1 VHVLEALPTGLR
13 GRCLQ
18 AAARM
23 LGVEVAP
30 TQFFAGHVR
39 AGRDEVAYL
48 AAWRRSSPAA
58 YGAARHAIDVSPLL
72 RDLSEVWGRAPIE
85 SRIARMLWWPVMQ
98 TLLRIEAA
106 KALAHD
112 VGGEASVILRRQAD
126 TADYLEDEDRDGL
139 VLRWYSG
146 PKTREAL
153 AHRLLAF
160 WWLRQW
166 MAGASFKIRAGLGLV
181 RPELG
186 GTPGAPSVLMPQEEE
201 TSEDWSYR
209 TQPFWLSAGSG
220 AIRVVRIASPT
231 FSESPANRS
240 ASVSTLVSTG
250 ELHALRGEPHLTTV
264 LRSTLLRVAGAALVA
279 PSESLPAL
287 AAVGRLVY
295 FADRMAAV
303 SRAAAA
309 RVFVCSESHMIHAD
323 AMQMVA
329 GASRVHTVGFQYSNM
344 SQISPAMKPA
354 LSCMLTFAPLYH
366 GRWRGAGWDGRIV
379 DVGYPFDYTF
389 ARLRKRTDLHRQELE
404 RHGAQFVLAYFDESV
419 QVHRWGLISVKDQER
434 ELGRLLDLLMSDPSL
449 GLVLKPQFL
458 RNAGGTGTR
467 IPRLAKRIE
476 AARRTGRLLELSHG
490 VNRNSV
496 FPAEAA
502 LTADLAIGH
511 VVGATA
517 SLEAALAGCRS
528 VLLNPYGFAGAN
540 DALYAR
546 ADIVYRTLDDALA
559 AVDRHR
565 RGEPGAVRLGD
576 WSAILPAFDPFRDG
590 RAAERTREFIQR
602 LLEGGAAE
610 ALGGRSDAAY
620 AVSS

>member
-1 VHVLEALPTGLR
+1 
-13 GRCLQ
+13 
-18 AAARM
+18 M

-39 AGRDEVAYL
+39 AGRDEVAHL
-48 AAWRRSSPAA
+48 AASRRSIPAA
-58 YGAARHAIDVSPLL
+58 QGAARHAIDVSPLL

-85 SRIARMLWWPVMQ
+85 IRIARMLWRPIMQ

-112 VGGEASVILRRQAD
+112 VGGEASVILRRPAD
-126 TADYLEDEDRDGL
+126 AADYLEDRDDL

-153 AHRLLAF
+153 AHRLLAL

-166 MAGASFKIRAGLGLV
+166 MVGASFKIRAGLGLV

-220 AIRVVRIASPT
+220 AIRVVRIASPI

-250 ELHALRGEPHLTTV
+250 EFHALRGEPHLTTV

-295 FADRMAAV
+295 YADRMAAV

-309 RVFVCSESHMIHAD
+309 RVFVCSESYMIHAD

-329 GASRVHTVGFQYSNM
+329 GASRVHTVGFQYANLPRV
-344 SQISPAMKPA
+344 SPAMMPA

-366 GRWRGAGWDGRIV
+366 DRLRGSGWDGRIV

-419 QVHRWGLISVKDQER
+419 QRDRWGLISVNDHER
-434 ELGRLLDLLMSDPSL
+434 ELGRLLDLLISDPSL
-449 GLVLKPQFL
+449 GLVLKSQFQC
-458 RNAGGTGTR
+458 NAGAR
-467 IPRLAKRIE
+467 MPRLAKRIE

-490 VNRNSV
+490 VGRNSV

-528 VLLNPYGFAGAN
+528 VLLNPYGFTGAN

-546 ADIVYRTLDDALA
+546 ADIVYRTLDDALD

-565 RGEPGAVRLGD
+565 RGESGAVRLGD

-602 LLEGGAAE
+602 LLEGGAVE
-610 ALGGRSDAAY
+610 ALGGRSDAAF